1 MAAPYSTV
9 TDLRAHWP
17 DLPEE
22 SEPEATQK
30 ITEASIE
37 IRGLYPDLDS
47 RIAAGD
53 LDPEV
58 PKLVVNRMVKRAM
71 NTATSSGLDGISA
84 VTNSTGP
91 FSQAMTFSNPDGSIY
106 PSAADKRL
114 LRPNRSTRKA
124 WTIQPTTGRP

>member
-1 MAAPYSTV
+1 MAEPYSTIE
-9 TDLRAHWP
+9 DLRAHWP
-17 DLPEE
+17 DLPKERE
-22 SEPEATQK
+22 DEAEQKLTEAT
-30 ITEASIE
+30 IE

-71 NTATSSGLDGISA
+71 NTAMNAGLDGISA
-84 VTNSTGP
+84 VTNGTGP
-91 FSQAMTFSNPDGSIY
+91 FSQSMTFSNPDGSIY

-114 LRPNRSTRKA
+114 LRPNRNTRKA
-124 WTIQPTTGRP
+124 WTIRPTIGQP